1 MKKNSLLICLLALF
15 VVSNVFAADKTVTRS
30 AKQPVRL
37 ILDTDLGPDYDDVGA
52 MALMHALADSGQV
65 KILGVMSSNH
75 DEQVIPCIEV
85 LNTYFKRPNIPVGA
99 PKSAGGACIGD
110 GHKVHWT
117 ELLPAKYPHKTAK
130 TSDAPDAVKVYREIL
145 SKQPDHSVVICTIG
159 FFTNLKDLLLSK
171 GDQFSPLSGKALVAK
186 KVNHVVSMAAAFPE
200 GREFNVFSDTKAS
213 KIVFDQWPTEIIF
226 SGFEIGDKILIGK
239 RLVKMNV
246 QNDPVKEVYET
257 CFAEGDQNG
266 RQSWDLTAVLVAIK
280 GYSSYYKIE
289 RGTVKVVKEDGS
301 NDWTPNTK
309 GKHLRLIEKIPHQQM
324 AEIIENYTMHQPKKK

>member
-1 MKKNSLLICLLALF
+1 MKKYKLLFCFLALF
-15 VVSNVFAADKTVTRS
+15 VVCDLFAADKTLTNS
-30 AKQPVRL
+30 AKHSVRL

-65 KILGVMSSNH
+65 KILGVLSSNH

-85 LNTYFKRPNIPVGA
+85 LNTYFRRPDIPVGA
-99 PKSAGGACIGD
+99 PKSAGGVSMGD

-159 FFTNLKDLLLSK
+159 FFTNLRDLLLSK
-171 GDQFSPLSGKALVAK
+171 ADEYSPLSGKALVAK
-186 KVNHVVSMAAAFPE
+186 KVNHVVSMAAAFPK
-200 GREFNVFSDTKAS
+200 GREFNVYCDARAS
-213 KIVFDQWPTEIIF
+213 KMVFDQWPTEIIF

-239 RLVKMNV
+239 RLVKMDI
-246 QNDPVKEVYET
+246 QNNPVKDVYET
-257 CFAEGDQNG
+257 CFAEGDPNG

-280 GYSSYYKIE
+280 GYSPYYKIE
-289 RGTVKVVKEDGS
+289 RGTVNVVGDDGS
-301 NDWTPNTK
+301 NEWTPNTK
-309 GKHLRLIEKIPHQQM
+309 GKHFRLIEKVPHQIM
-324 AEIIENYTMHQPKKK
+324 AEIIENYIMHQPK